1 MVDIDTAR
9 RFLAAE
15 FESAGLPHTAGSIL
29 AGISPYG
36 KGAYIAAVAAALS
49 NREQVD
55 LGQPLRNL
63 VAAAKYMRDRVVET
77 RGVKCMDDLDHAI
90 DEADKALA
98 VRCVVEGRDHG

>member
-1 MVDIDTAR
+1 MVDIDAAR

-15 FESAGLPHTAGSIL
+15 FENVGLPHLAGAVL

-49 NREQVD
+49 NRQQVD

-77 RGVKCMDDLDHAI
+77 RGVKCMDDLDLAI
-90 DEADKALA
+90 EEADRALS
-98 VRCVVEGRDHG
+98 VRCSVEGHDHG